1 MPESM
6 TLQKAAV
13 CGLWCGARTLHRA
26 TLEGGNRLETLAQR
40 LGLSIENARC
50 KGCRSDTLFQ
60 HCRACGHAPVSPF
73 ALEHRE
79 AVKTALRP
87 RAKEASH
94 E

>member
-13 CGLWCGARTLHRA
+13 CGLWCGACSRHLA
-26 TLEGGNRLETLAQR
+26 TLEGEDRLENLAKR
-40 LGLSIENARC
+40 IGLSIEDARYQ
-50 KGCRSDTLFQ
+50 GCRSDTLFQ
-60 HCRACGHAPVSPF
+60 HCRACGHAPASPF
-73 ALEHRE
+73 GLEHGE